1 MPELVSSERPT
12 RVLSLVD
19 DLTALGGVE
28 AFQFDLAAELPKLGI
43 QFRAVNLKPRLKSS
57 RKLPAWAIDYPAN
70 RWLRGPLIRIRG
82 QRFLR
87 QFSPCFFFVHQPASL
102 AFLMTVL
109 PDRKWPV
116 LSIVH
121 NDSTRHQYWQSQVRW
136 RNNILGYVAVSAT
149 IRNRLIEEFG
159 VASERVWT
167 IPCGIDT
174 TTVDPGR
181 RALPPRECRRLVLLY
196 AGRLASY
203 AKRVLD
209 LVGVVEELNRAG
221 LPKDWRIS
229 LHVVGNGPEGERL
242 EHELQSKA
250 GRVDLHCHGR
260 IPREELFRI
269 CEQSHI
275 TVLLSSFEGMPIA
288 LREAMARG
296 AVPVATDIPAH
307 REIITPGINGFLFP
321 VGDTAECARLCCAI
335 AMNNLYEQVSRN
347 AALWTRGHS
356 SQATAAKYARLLDRL
371 SEPVSIAGA
380 KAQPQKVWASS

>member
-1 MPELVSSERPT
+1 MPEVASSGLQL
-12 RVLSLVD
+12 RVLSLLD
-19 DLTALGGVE
+19 DLTTLGGVE
-28 AFQFDLAAELPKLGI
+28 AFQYDLAAELPKLGI
-43 QFRAVNLKPRLKSS
+43 EFRALNLKPRLNST
-57 RKLPAWAIDYPAN
+57 RELPAWAVDYPAN
-70 RWLRGPLIRIRG
+70 RWLRGPLIKLRG
-82 QRFLR
+82 QRFIR

-102 AFLMTVL
+102 GFLMTVL
-109 PDRKWPV
+109 PDRRWPV

-121 NDSTRHQYWQSQVRW
+121 NDSTRQQYWQSQMRW

-174 TTVDPGR
+174 RTIDPGR
-181 RALPPRECRRLVLLY
+181 RTLPPRGCRQLVLLY
-196 AGRLASY
+196 AGRVASY

-209 LVGVVEELNRAG
+209 LVGVVQELNRAG

-229 LHVVGNGPEGERL
+229 LHVVGDGPEAERL
-242 EHELQSKA
+242 KHELDSKA
-250 GRVDLHCHGR
+250 GRVEVHCHGR

-288 LREAMARG
+288 LREAMSRG

-321 VGDTAECARLCCAI
+321 IGDTAECARLCCAI
-335 AMNNLYEQVSRN
+335 AMNDLYEQVSRN
-347 AALWTRGHS
+347 AALWTRDHS
-356 SQATAAKYARLLDRL
+356 AQATAAKYARLLERL
-371 SEPVSIAGA
+371 SEPVFIAGA